1 MIENISNYVPA
12 KDVWDIVNNVYQK
25 SLRNSDELFWQSI
38 FNCLILILKKNNT
51 KSFTENCIRLKDL
64 VSEKN
69 LINYT

>member
-38 FNCLILILKKNNT
+38 FNCLILILKKNT
-51 KSFTENCIRLKDL
+51 VTEKISKSDSLIYSEVDEIVL
-64 VSEKN
+64 V
-69 LINYT
+69 